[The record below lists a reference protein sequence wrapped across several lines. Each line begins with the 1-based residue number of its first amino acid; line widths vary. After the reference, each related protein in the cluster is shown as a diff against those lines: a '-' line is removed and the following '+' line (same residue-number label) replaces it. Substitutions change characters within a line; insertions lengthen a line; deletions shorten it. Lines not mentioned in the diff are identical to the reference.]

1 MTGARAI
8 RSILFGVHP
17 SVGLMGN
24 FLFLFVV
31 FIIFVF
37 PQAEGSNSDTYLHP
51 VKMYKDPFRGGHNI
65 MVGQIGTRRK
75 QKQNLA
81 LRDMKKNKI

>member
-8 RSILFGVHP
+8 RSILFDVHP
-17 SVGLMGN
+17 SFEQ
-24 FLFLFVV
+24 FLFLFVA

-81 LRDMKKNKI
+81 LRDMMKNKI